1 MAVMLLL
8 VTCKTTLTG
17 SKTLCYTYQ
26 RGVEKFGQ
34 SRNPHKVET
43 VGSNPASATTSLG
56 LGNPKV
62 LLLNHQIQ
70 PDETKAIIVT
80 SDCRKLELN
89 R

>member
-1 MAVMLLL
+1 
-8 VTCKTTLTG
+8 
-17 SKTLCYTYQ
+17 
-26 RGVEKFGQ
+26 
-34 SRNPHKVET
+34 
-43 VGSNPASATTSLG
+43 
-56 LGNPKV
+56 V